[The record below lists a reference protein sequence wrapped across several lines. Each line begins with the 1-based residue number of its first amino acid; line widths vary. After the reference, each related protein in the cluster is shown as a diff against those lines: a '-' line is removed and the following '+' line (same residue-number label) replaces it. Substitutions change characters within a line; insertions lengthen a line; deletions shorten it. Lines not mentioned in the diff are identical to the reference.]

1 MGGMDL
7 RIVFMGSPDFALH
20 SLAALTQSFH
30 VVGVVTQPDRPAG
43 RGRKIQAPP
52 VKLLAQTYG
61 LPVLQPPSLKNPQAI
76 EQVQAFS
83 PDVIIVAAFGQIL
96 KEDILDMPRF
106 GCINVHA
113 SLLPRWRGAAP
124 VQAAVLYDEISGVTI
139 MKMDQGLD
147 TGPILSQRSTPI
159 TNEMTAG
166 MLFDR
171 LAQMGAELLVETL
184 PEYVNGEIYPRPQ
197 EEAEATYAP
206 QLRKEDGR
214 LDFNQSAAFLAR
226 QVRAYNPWPGSFGY
240 YGRDLLKIFQA
251 HAIQFAHTIPGKR
264 YIVGAKPA
272 WGTQDGLLV
281 LDEVQAAGKARM
293 ASDVFLHGTRD
304 WIDEEEAQD
313 R

>member
-1 MGGMDL
+1 MGGMEL
-7 RIVFMGSPDFALH
+7 RIVFMGSPDFALPT
-20 SLAALTQSFH
+20 LTALTKAFN

-52 VKLLAQTYG
+52 VKTLAQSYC
-61 LPVLQPPSLKNPQAI
+61 LPIFQPPSLKNPQAV
-76 EQVQAFS
+76 EQIQALS
-83 PDVIIVAAFGQIL
+83 PDMIVVAAFGQIL
-96 KEDILDMPRF
+96 KEDILHMPKF

-124 VQAAVLYDEISGVTI
+124 VQAAVLFDEISGVTI
-139 MKMDQGLD
+139 MKMNRGLD

-159 TNEMTAG
+159 SGQMTAG

-171 LAQMGAELLVETL
+171 LAQIGAELLVETI

-214 LDFNQSAAFLAR
+214 LDFNQPATFLAR
-226 QVRAYNPWPGSFGY
+226 QVRAYNPWPGSYGY
-240 YGRDLLKIFQA
+240 FGRDLLKIFQA
-251 HAIQFAHTIPGKR
+251 HAIQFVHAIPGKR
-264 YIVGAKPA
+264 YIVGSKPA
-272 WGTQDGLLV
+272 WGTQDGQLV

-293 ASDVFLHGTRD
+293 AGDVFLHGTRN

-313 R
+313 

>member
-1 MGGMDL
+1 MVGMDL
-7 RIVFMGSPDFALH
+7 RIVFMGSPDFALP
-20 SLAALTQSFH
+20 SLATLNRRFN

-61 LPVLQPPSLKNPQAI
+61 LPILQPSSLKNPQAF
-76 EQVQAFS
+76 EEVQALS
-83 PDVIIVAAFGQIL
+83 PEVIVVAAFGQIL
-96 KEDILDMPRF
+96 KERILQLPKF

-124 VQAAVLYDEISGVTI
+124 VQAAVLHDEISGVTI

-159 TNEMTAG
+159 TDEMTAG

-171 LAQMGAELLVETL
+171 LAQMGAELLVETI
-184 PEYVNGEIYPRPQ
+184 PRYVRGEIEPYQQQ
-197 EEAEATYAP
+197 EAQATYAP

-214 LDFNQSAAFLAR
+214 LNFNLSAAFLAR
-226 QVRAYNPWPGSFGY
+226 QVRAYNPWPGAFGY
-240 YGRDLLKIFQA
+240 FDGNLLKIFQA
-251 HAIQFAHTIPGKR
+251 HAFDHAHAIPGTR
-264 YIVGAKPA
+264 YVVGSKPA

-281 LDEVQAAGKARM
+281 LDEVQAAGKARIPG
-293 ASDVFLHGTRD
+293 DVFLHGTRN
-304 WIDEEEAQD
+304 WINEAEAQD

>member
-1 MGGMDL
+1 MDL
-7 RIVFMGSPDFALH
+7 RVVFMGSPDFALPT
-20 SLAALTQSFH
+20 LTALNQAFN

-43 RGRKIQAPP
+43 RGRKMQSPP
-52 VKLLAQTYG
+52 VKALAQTYG
-61 LPVLQPPSLKNPQAI
+61 LPLLQPPSLKNPEVVEQIQAL
-76 EQVQAFS
+76 S
-83 PDVIIVAAFGQIL
+83 SDVIVVAAFGQIL
-96 KEDILDMPRF
+96 KENILGMPKY

-124 VQAAVLYDEISGVTI
+124 IQAAVLHDEISGVTI

-159 TNEMTAG
+159 TDEMTAG

-184 PEYVNGEIYPRPQ
+184 PGYVHGEIHPRPQ
-197 EEAEATYAP
+197 EEAQATYAP
-206 QLRKEDGR
+206 QLRKDDGK
-214 LDFNQSAAFLAR
+214 LDFNQPAAFLAR
-226 QVRAYNPWPGSFGY
+226 QVRAYNPWPGSFATFDG
-240 YGRDLLKIFQA
+240 DLLKIFKA
-251 HAIQFAHTIPGKR
+251 HAIHDEQAILGKR
-264 YIVGAKPA
+264 YIIDSKPA

-293 ASDVFLHGTRD
+293 AGDVFLHGTRD